1 MRIFGFQRYGGPDVL
16 EFLDV
21 PRPRPGKND
30 VLIDLRAVG
39 INPADIKVRSGARQG
54 AFPVEFPMAVGR
66 EAAGIVREAPI
77 DSPFRA
83 GQLVFGGTAAGT
95 GALGEY
101 VLLDASQTAV
111 VPRGLSAAE
120 AACIP
125 VAFGTAWDALH
136 ELNLSRGDS
145 VLVLGAGGGVGA
157 AALQFARVL
166 GLKAVGVASSS
177 KKEMVEGYGATHI
190 PYDTDGWLEELQAQA
205 EPLPGIVDAAGGETL
220 EACAN
225 LVPKGQIRSA
235 ADPALAQKLGG
246 SGITR
251 RRERTVYE
259 EIAKL
264 MADKKITVPL
274 TGTYG
279 FDEAAEA
286 VAAVETG
293 HSSGK
298 TVVTYVGKHV

>member
-1 MRIFGFQRYGGPDVL
+1 MRIFGFQQYGGPDVL

-21 PRPRPGKND
+21 PRPRPGSDD
-30 VLIDLRAVG
+30 VLIALRAGG

-66 EAAGIVREAPI
+66 EAAGVVREAPMN
-77 DSPFRA
+77 SPFRA
-83 GQLVFGGTAAGT
+83 GQLVFGGTATGT

-101 VLLDASQTAV
+101 VLLNAEQTAV
-111 VPRGLSAAE
+111 VPGGLSAAE

-136 ELNLSRGDS
+136 ELDLPKGST
-145 VLVLGAGGGVGA
+145 VLVLGAGGGVGS
-157 AALQFARVL
+157 AALQFAQVL

-177 KKEMVEGYGATHI
+177 KQKIVEGYGATHI
-190 PYDTDGWLEELQAQA
+190 AYDRADWFKQLTSVAPDAA
-205 EPLPGIVDAAGGETL
+205 GIVDAAAGDTL
-220 EACAN
+220 KACAE
-225 LVPKGQIRSA
+225 LVPQGKIRSA
-235 ADPALAQKLGG
+235 ASPALAEELGG

-251 RRERTVYE
+251 RREREVYE

-264 MADKKITVPL
+264 MAEKSITVPL
-274 TGTYG
+274 TGTYA
-279 FDEAAEA
+279 FDDAADA

-293 HSSGK
+293 HASGK
-298 TVVTYVGKHV
+298 TVVTYVGKRV